1 MVRFGER
8 ETTKEKFYAA
18 KKPIRICDINADNIL
33 ISKLSKT
40 KTNFNY
46 LIGYLN
52 KAITP
57 LVLIISKMSGCIKIF
72 KVKDGDKDKKK
83 KIDVFPYR

>member
-1 MVRFGER
+1 MVRFVER
-8 ETTKEKFYAA
+8 ETSKEKFYAA

-46 LIGYLN
+46 LIGYL
-52 KAITP
+52 
-57 LVLIISKMSGCIKIF
+57 
-72 KVKDGDKDKKK
+72 DKL
-83 KIDVFPYR
+83 